1 MTPDIFTGLGA
12 VLAGSFTLLGTG
24 LSSAIN
30 LIYTAD
36 ALTPFGE
43 VIVLVVGIPTA
54 FAITNW
60 VVNKLGGLRKIFS
73 GAKK

>member
-1 MTPDIFTGLGA
+1 MTVDIIAGLVS
-12 VLAGSFTLLGTG
+12 VLTGSFTLLSTG
-24 LSSAIN
+24 LSSAIE
-30 LIYTAD
+30 LIYETD

-43 VIVLVVGIPTA
+43 VVVLVVGIPTA